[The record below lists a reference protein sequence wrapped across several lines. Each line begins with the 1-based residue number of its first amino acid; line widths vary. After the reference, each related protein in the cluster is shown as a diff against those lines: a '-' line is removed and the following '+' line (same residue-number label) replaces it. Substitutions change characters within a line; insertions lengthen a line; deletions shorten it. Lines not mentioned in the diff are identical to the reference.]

1 MTAVH
6 MSAMIDRRRLL
17 LLAPSGVLAL
27 GLAGAA
33 AYLSF
38 RPEQAAAIG
47 GPFTLLDGNGR
58 TVTERQFRG
67 RWMLLYF
74 GYTQCP
80 DACPTA
86 LQDMANAVDLLPPD
100 KRKEVALVFITVD
113 PERDTPA
120 VVKDYVSG
128 FEAGITALSGSA
140 TQVAD
145 AARAFRVYYAK
156 HPKDGGY
163 DMDHSSII
171 YLMDP
176 KGRFVANFT
185 HETPPDR
192 IATRLKAVL

>member
-1 MTAVH
+1 MH
-6 MSAMIDRRRLL
+6 GMIDRRRLM

-33 AYLSF
+33 AYLSL
-38 RPEQAAAIG
+38 RPEQGAAIG
-47 GPFTLLDGNGR
+47 GPFTLVDGDGR
-58 TVTERQFRG
+58 TVTDRQFRG
-67 RWMLLYF
+67 RWMMVYF

-86 LQDMANAVDLLPPD
+86 LQDMANALDLLPTNQ
-100 KRKEVALVFITVD
+100 RKEVALVFITVD
-113 PERDTPA
+113 PERDTPS

-140 TQVAD
+140 NQVAD
-145 AARAFRVYYAK
+145 AARAYRVYYAK

-192 IATRLKAVL
+192 IASKLKAVL